1 MVGCV
6 RVRGKALLTCS
17 DACRQSTCIAEKKGI
32 SEVNASSV
40 ENVGLV
46 GGGGQVASY
55 GGLFVLGGFADSL
68 GLGDELSA
76 AIGHSG
82 ERAPVHDRG
91 RVLTQMALVLAG
103 GGDACSDIE
112 HLRAEPALFGQ
123 VASQTTAYR
132 TLTGIDDA
140 RLDGVWDAAA
150 AVRARAWAGRVAD
163 RERPLVL
170 DIDSTLV
177 EVHSQNK
184 AGAAPH
190 YKGGYGFHPML
201 CSAGDGEPL
210 WAKLRPANAAANH
223 IADHLEVL
231 DRSIGQLPDVFAAGH
246 RRGDDPAAAAQPMR
260 LRTDA
265 AGCSALIAQGC
276 RDRNIEYFMTARHNT
291 QITAA
296 IAAARTDPDR
306 WQPAVGGPPG
316 ASRSLPRPPRTRP
329 GQPELTEAVDL
340 SHWPEGT
347 RLIVRREPLH
357 PGAQRTLFDSP
368 NWRYWGLVTDAAG
381 DPARLDADM
390 RAHAQAEDTIARL
403 KDSRLDK
410 MPFRAWAANAAWTAL
425 CVISLAL
432 VSWFQALRLS
442 LNPPVWWVCGGG
454 RVREKGLLI
463 CDDCDVGSHSRLKN
477 RRHFLC
483 LHHRAVQTG
492 SQRRSIMRAWW
503 PTRA

>member
-1 MVGCV
+1 MGV
-6 RVRGKALLTCS
+6 RVRGKALLTCN
-17 DACRQSTCIAEKKGI
+17 DTCCHSTHCAEKKGI

-40 ENVGLV
+40 ENVGLE

-76 AIGHSG
+76 AVGHSG

-91 RVLTQMALVLAG
+91 TVLTQMALVLAG

-150 AVRARAWAGRVAD
+150 AVRARAWSGRVAD

-190 YKGGYGFHPML
+190 YKGGYGFGPML
-201 CSAGDGEPL
+201 CSTGDGEPL
-210 WAKLRPANAAANH
+210 WVKLRPGNAAANH

-231 DRSIGQLPDVFAAGH
+231 DRSIGQLPDAFAAGH

-260 LRTDA
+260 LRTDS
-265 AGCSALIAQGC
+265 AGCSALIAQRC
-276 RDRNIEYFMTARHNT
+276 RDRNITYFMTARHNT

-306 WQPAVGGPPG
+306 WQPAVGGPQ
-316 ASRSLPRPPRTRP
+316 SRRARSQAHRRARAQVT
-329 GQPELTEAVDL
+329 ELTEAVDL

-347 RLIVRREPLH
+347 RLIVRREPGH

-368 NWRYWGLVTDAAG
+368 NWRYWGFLTDAVG

-390 RAHAQAEDTIARL
+390 RAHAQVEDTIARL
-403 KDSRLDK
+403 KDSGLDK

-432 VSWFQALRLS
+432 VSWFQALRLTGA
-442 LNPPVWWVCGGG
+442 LANPAPKRLRWQLWHTPV
-454 RVREKGLLI
+454 RVVRTARRTTARLPHHHPGTPALLAAAA
-463 CDDCDVGSHSRLKN
+463 H
-477 RRHFLC
+477 
-483 LHHRAVQTG
+483 T
-492 SQRRSIMRAWW
+492 
-503 PTRA
+503 